1 VARFPRRHFLENKEK
16 IIMVQ
21 DQVTR
26 DARKR
31 ALVIAMDAI
40 EKNHGKGSV
49 MRLGDRPHVKV
60 DVIPTGSLSIDAAIG
75 IGGVPRGRV
84 VEIFGPESS
93 GKTTLCLHII
103 AEAQKRGGNAAFIDA
118 EHALDVGYAKR
129 LGVNVDE
136 LILSQPEFGE
146 QALDILEQLVR
157 SAALDVIVID
167 SVAALTPRA
176 EIEGEMG
183 DAQMGSHA
191 RLMSQA
197 MRKITAVIGK
207 SGTTVIFT
215 NQLRS
220 KIGVLYGNPETTTG
234 GNALKFYASVRLD
247 IRRRDVIK
255 DGTEIIGNRVRV
267 KVVKNKLAP
276 PFREVEFDVLY
287 NEGISKMGDMID
299 VGIEN
304 DIIQKSGSWFSFEG
318 ERIGQGRESVK
329 AFLKENADS
338 YAKVEKAVRKKLGIE
353 IEGIAGGVAAS
364 GAVAAGGVIEEK
376 KKR

>member
-1 VARFPRRHFLENKEK
+1 MSF
-16 IIMVQ
+16 Q
-21 DQVTR
+21 DQATR

-31 ALVIAMDAI
+31 ALQTAMDAI

-49 MRLGDRPHVKV
+49 MRLGDAPHVKV
-60 DVIPTGSLSIDAAIG
+60 EVIPTGSLSIDAAIG

-84 VEIFGPESS
+84 IEIFGPESS

-129 LGVNVDE
+129 LGVNTEE

-157 SAALDVIVID
+157 SAALDVVVVD

-183 DAQMGSHA
+183 DAQMGAQA

-197 MRKITAVIGK
+197 MRKVTAVIGK

-234 GNALKFYASVRLD
+234 GNALKFYASLRLD
-247 IRRRDVIK
+247 IRRRDAIK
-255 DGTEIIGNRVRV
+255 EGTEIIGNRVRV

-287 NEGISKMGDMID
+287 NEGISKLGDMID
-299 VGIEN
+299 VGIEH
-304 DIIQKSGSWFSFEG
+304 DIIQKSGSWFSFAG
-318 ERIGQGRESVK
+318 ERIGQGRDSVK
-329 AFLKENADS
+329 TFLKENPDAFQ
-338 YAKVEKAVRKKLGIE
+338 KVESAVRKKLGIALDE
-353 IEGIAGGVAAS
+353 EPPAPAATNGNVVA
-364 GAVAAGGVIEEK
+364 AAGGPLPDEK
-376 KKR
+376 ALRKQKVMA

>member
-1 VARFPRRHFLENKEK
+1 
-16 IIMVQ
+16 MQ
-21 DQVTR
+21 DQVTK

-157 SAALDVIVID
+157 SAALDVIIVD

-220 KIGVLYGNPETTTG
+220 KIGVMYGNPETTTG

-329 AFLKENADS
+329 AYLKENVDAF
-338 YAKVEKAVRKKLGIE
+338 AKVEKAVRKKLGIE
-353 IEGIAGGVAAS
+353 IEGTLAPVNAG
-364 GAVAAGGVIEEK
+364 VAAGGVIEEK
-376 KKR
+376 KKKAT

>member
-1 VARFPRRHFLENKEK
+1 
-16 IIMVQ
+16 M
-21 DQVTR
+21 
-26 DARKR
+26 
-31 ALVIAMDAI
+31 
-40 EKNHGKGSV
+40 
-49 MRLGDRPHVKV
+49 
-60 DVIPTGSLSIDAAIG
+60 
-75 IGGVPRGRV
+75 
-84 VEIFGPESS
+84 
-93 GKTTLCLHII
+93 
-103 AEAQKRGGNAAFIDA
+103 
-118 EHALDVGYAKR
+118 
-129 LGVNVDE
+129 
-136 LILSQPEFGE
+136 
-146 QALDILEQLVR
+146 
-157 SAALDVIVID
+157 IVID

-220 KIGVLYGNPETTTG
+220 KIGVMYGNPETTTG

-255 DGTEIIGNRVRV
+255 EGTEIIGNRVRV

-338 YAKVEKAVRKKLGIE
+338 FAKVEKAVRKKLGIE
-353 IEGIAGGVAAS
+353 IEVHRRQLGDEWRRRS
-364 GAVAAGGVIEEK
+364 GRGDRGEEK
-376 KKR
+376 KGRPEPGFMR

>member
-1 VARFPRRHFLENKEK
+1 
-16 IIMVQ
+16 
-21 DQVTR
+21 
-26 DARKR
+26 
-31 ALVIAMDAI
+31 
-40 EKNHGKGSV
+40 
-49 MRLGDRPHVKV
+49 
-60 DVIPTGSLSIDAAIG
+60 
-75 IGGVPRGRV
+75 
-84 VEIFGPESS
+84 
-93 GKTTLCLHII
+93 LHII
-103 AEAQKRGGNAAFIDA
+103 AEAQKRGGNAAFIDT
-118 EHALDVGYAKR
+118 EHALDVTYAKR
-129 LGVNVDE
+129 LGVNTEE

-157 SAALDVIVID
+157 SAALDVIIVD

-234 GNALKFYASVRLD
+234 GNALKFYASIRLD

-255 DGTEIIGNRVRV
+255 DGTELIGNRVRV

-299 VGIEN
+299 VGIEH
-304 DIIQKSGSWFSFEG
+304 DIIQKAGSWFSFAG
-318 ERIGQGRESVK
+318 ERIGQGRDSVK
-329 AFLKENADS
+329 TYLKENPEAFEN
-338 YAKVEKAVRKKLGIE
+338 VERLVRAKLGIT
-353 IEGIAGGVAAS
+353 IDTPPLTTNGSVSAGG
-364 GAVAAGGVIEEK
+364 AVGEEK
-376 KKR
+376 PARKQKATA

>member
-1 VARFPRRHFLENKEK
+1 M
-16 IIMVQ
+16 IQ
-21 DQVTR
+21 DQATK

-31 ALVIAMDAI
+31 ALGIAMEAI

-49 MRLGDRPHVKV
+49 MRLGDQPHVKV

-84 VEIFGPESS
+84 IEIFGPESS

-118 EHALDVGYAKR
+118 EHALDIGYARR
-129 LGVNVDE
+129 LGVNADE

-157 SAALDVIVID
+157 SAALDVVIVD

-183 DAQMGSHA
+183 DAQMGSQA

-220 KIGVLYGNPETTTG
+220 KIGVMYGNPETTTG
-234 GNALKFYASVRLD
+234 GNALKFYASLRLD

-299 VGIEN
+299 VAIEN
-304 DIIQKSGSWFSFEG
+304 DIIQKSGSWFSFSG
-318 ERIGQGRESVK
+318 ERIGQGRDSVK
-329 AFLKENADS
+329 GFLKENTDAF
-338 YAKVEKAVRKKLGIE
+338 AKIETAVRAKLGIS
-353 IEGIAGGVAAS
+353 IEPNPITS
-364 GAVAAGGVIEEK
+364 GALSNSSVAAGGVIEEK
-376 KKR
+376 SNRKKATA